1 MPSSSRRL
9 GAPLLVAALFLTLPL
24 LWLVSRIPVPGFTR
38 VELEDAG
45 SGRSLLVCLLSDGEQ
60 ATLAWTNSLFGLAVT
75 EVFEARGGRLVQTRV
90 AFADPAGGEPPRAR
104 PEDLDDLYHTGGPF
118 RVEGLARPL
127 DRVVYRVGEIGNP
140 VFRAAGQC
148 LALKPAVGFGGAVR
162 LTARPGLLRDR
173 LPRLASLRTGC

>member
-9 GAPLLVAALFLTLPL
+9 ARGVLAALLLALPL
-24 LWLVSRIPVPGFTR
+24 CWLVSRIPVPGSTR
-38 VELEDAG
+38 VELVDAG

-60 ATLAWTNSLFGLAVT
+60 AVLTWTNSLFGLAVT
-75 EVFEARGGRLVQTRV
+75 EVFEARHGRLVQTRV
-90 AFADPAGGEPPRAR
+90 SFADPRGGEPPLAR
-104 PEDLDDLYHTGGPF
+104 PEDVDDLYHTGGPF

-140 VFRAAGQC
+140 VFRAAGQR

-173 LPRLASLRTGC
+173 LPQLVALRAGR